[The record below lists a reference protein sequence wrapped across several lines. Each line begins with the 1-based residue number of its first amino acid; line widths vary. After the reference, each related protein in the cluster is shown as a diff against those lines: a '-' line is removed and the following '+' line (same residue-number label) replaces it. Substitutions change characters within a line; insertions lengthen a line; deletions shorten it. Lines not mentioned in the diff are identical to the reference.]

1 MSSSL
6 SRAFLR
12 LHPSRY
18 LVPRCQHTLDTPI
31 DLPPP
36 SRRISRQARRRE
48 AWLRVSSRTPSS
60 IDERREH
67 QGRQAIARWKT
78 EATAKYHY
86 TSEPLAVDVSGAE
99 VTVIAR
105 VTGEFPGS
113 PIELR
118 YRFTLEGDKIA
129 RLEIT
134 G

>member
-1 MSSSL
+1 M
-6 SRAFLR
+6 
-12 LHPSRY
+12 P
-18 LVPRCQHTLDTPI
+18 TNTDTPI
-31 DLPPP
+31 DLPAPIAAFLAADGG
-36 SRRISRQARRRE
+36 SVASYFIENA
-48 AWLRVSSRTPSS
+48 VVV
-60 IDERREH
+60 DERREH
-67 QGRQAIARWKT
+67 HGRQAIGRWKT

-86 TSEPLAVDVSGAE
+86 TSEPLAVDFSGGD

>member
-1 MSSSL
+1 M
-6 SRAFLR
+6 RTNA
-12 LHPSRY
+12 H
-18 LVPRCQHTLDTPI
+18 TPI
-31 DLPPP
+31 DLPAPIAAYFTADAAAAGGVV
-36 SRRISRQARRRE
+36 RCFTE
-48 AWLRVSSRTPSS
+48 NGVV
-60 IDERREH
+60 IDERKEH
-67 QGRQAIARWKT
+67 QGRSAIGRWKT

-86 TSEPLAVDVSGAE
+86 TSEPLTVDVSGAD
-99 VTVIAR
+99 VTVITR

>member
-1 MSSSL
+1 M
-6 SRAFLR
+6 
-12 LHPSRY
+12 PTN
-18 LVPRCQHTLDTPI
+18 PDTSI
-31 DLPPP
+31 DLP
-36 SRRISRQARRRE
+36 
-48 AWLRVSSRTPSS
+48 TPIAAYFGADAGGVASCFLENAVV

-86 TSEPLAVDVSGAE
+86 TSEPLAVDRSGPD

>member
-1 MSSSL
+1 MPTNTRHARSTC
-6 SRAFLR
+6 RPPIAAYFAA
-12 LHPSRY
+12 
-18 LVPRCQHTLDTPI
+18 DTS
-31 DLPPP
+31 DAT
-36 SRRISRQARRRE
+36 RGFVFHRERRRRSTSV
-48 AWLRVSSRTPSS
+48 AST
-60 IDERREH
+60 D
-67 QGRQAIARWKT
+67 GRQAIGRWKA

-86 TSEPLAVDVSGAE
+86 TSEPLAVDCSGAD

>member
-1 MSSSL
+1 VIFD
-6 SRAFLR
+6 AHR
-12 LHPSRY
+12 L
-18 LVPRCQHTLDTPI
+18 
-31 DLPPP
+31 
-36 SRRISRQARRRE
+36 A
-48 AWLRVSSRTPSS
+48 
-60 IDERREH
+60 
-67 QGRQAIARWKT
+67 GRQAIDRWKT

-86 TSEPLAVDVSGAE
+86 TSEPLAVDFLGADVS
-99 VTVIAR
+99 VIAR

>member
-1 MSSSL
+1 M
-6 SRAFLR
+6 
-12 LHPSRY
+12 P
-18 LVPRCQHTLDTPI
+18 TNTDTPI
-31 DLPPP
+31 ELPAPV
-36 SRRISRQARRRE
+36 A
-48 AWLRVSSRTPSS
+48 AYFAADGGGVASSF
-60 IDERREH
+60 IEDAVVVDERREH
-67 QGRQAIARWKT
+67 HGRQAIGRWKT

-86 TSEPLAVDVSGAE
+86 TSEPLAVDCSGAD
-99 VTVIAR
+99 VTVITR

>member
-1 MSSSL
+1 M
-6 SRAFLR
+6 A
-12 LHPSRY
+12 
-18 LVPRCQHTLDTPI
+18 TNADTPI
-31 DLPPP
+31 DLPAPVAAYFAADAADANGV
-36 SRRISRQARRRE
+36 ARCFTE
-48 AWLRVSSRTPSS
+48 KAVV

-86 TSEPLAVDVSGAE
+86 TSEPLTVDLSAAG
-99 VTVIAR
+99 VTVVAR

-134 G
+134 A

>member
-1 MSSSL
+1 MPTN
-6 SRAFLR
+6 A
-12 LHPSRY
+12 
-18 LVPRCQHTLDTPI
+18 DTPI
-31 DLPPP
+31 DLPAPIAAYFAADAGGVA
-36 SRRISRQARRRE
+36 SCFIAN
-48 AWLRVSSRTPSS
+48 AVV

-86 TSEPLAVDVSGAE
+86 TSEPLAVNLSGAD

-113 PIELR
+113 PIEMR

>member
-1 MSSSL
+1 MPTN
-6 SRAFLR
+6 A
-12 LHPSRY
+12 
-18 LVPRCQHTLDTPI
+18 DTPV
-31 DLPPP
+31 DLPAPIAVYF
-36 SRRISRQARRRE
+36 STDAADAGGVARCFTE
-48 AWLRVSSRTPSS
+48 NGVV

-78 EATAKYHY
+78 EATSKYHY
-86 TSEPLAVDVSGAE
+86 TSEPLTVDVSGAYI
-99 VTVIAR
+99 TVITR

-118 YRFTLEGDKIA
+118 YRFTLEGNSIV

>member
-1 MSSSL
+1 M
-6 SRAFLR
+6 
-12 LHPSRY
+12 PT
-18 LVPRCQHTLDTPI
+18 HTDTPI
-31 DLPPP
+31 DLPAPIAAYFAADAGGVA
-36 SRRISRQARRRE
+36 SCFIENAT
-48 AWLRVSSRTPSS
+48 V

-67 QGRQAIARWKT
+67 RGRNAIARWKT

-86 TSEPLAVDVSGAE
+86 TSEPLAVDLSGADV